1 MVKKMLVTPRA
12 AQTVKTAVA
21 IRVSAH
27 DIRDRAYGLFQERG
41 RGHGHDVEDW
51 LVAEA
56 ELLQGRNTEVTSPSP
71 EIQRRLG

>member
-12 AQTVKTAVA
+12 AQTVKTEDT

-27 DIRDRAYGLFQERG
+27 DIRDRAYELFQERG

-51 LVAEA
+51 LVAEG
-56 ELLQGRNTEVTSPSP
+56 ELLQSRNAEVVPPSP
-71 EIQRRLG
+71 DIQRRLG